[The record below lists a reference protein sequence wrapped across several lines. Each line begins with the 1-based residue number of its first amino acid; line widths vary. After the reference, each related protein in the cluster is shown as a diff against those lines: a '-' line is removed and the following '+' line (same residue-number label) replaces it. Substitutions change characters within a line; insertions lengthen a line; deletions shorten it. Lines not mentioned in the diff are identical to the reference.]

1 MTPRHR
7 LLCCC
12 ILQVA
17 AMAVLIVAWPS
28 TWGAC
33 AAGMLALAGVLL
45 APLDPP

>member
-17 AMAVLIVAWPS
+17 ALAAWPS
-28 TWGAC
+28 PAGAC
-33 AAGMLALAGVLL
+33 AAVMLALAERLL